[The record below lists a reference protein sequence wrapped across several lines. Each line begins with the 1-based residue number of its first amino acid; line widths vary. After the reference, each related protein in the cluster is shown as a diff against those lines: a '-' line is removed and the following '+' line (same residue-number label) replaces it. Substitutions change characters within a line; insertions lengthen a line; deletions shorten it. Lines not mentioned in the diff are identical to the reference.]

1 MLAARRAAAVAA
13 QKRVAFASPMQAA
26 GLADLRDK
34 EKAAEA
40 VFFKYGRSESVELH
54 DVWVDEKALR
64 KLLQKM
70 KGQTDVNDKKGLKD
84 HVEHDKKGLGSIPGL
99 DLSEEQVQAL
109 LKWKHHQ

>member
-1 MLAARRAAAVAA
+1 
-13 QKRVAFASPMQAA
+13 MQAA

-40 VFFKYGRSESVELH
+40 VFFKYGRSESWSFTTFGSKE
-54 DVWVDEKALR
+54 DEKTLR